1 MGSYASPS
9 ISFHSYIV
17 FIFSRDPA
25 CSREH
30 FSLNFLK
37 YLVNGD
43 EFSLQSPED
52 DHSVLSLSNT
62 ADQTRLQSRDQKRR
76 GTRYGVRSDDV
87 LQDNQSYRS
96 SS

>member
-1 MGSYASPS
+1 M
-9 ISFHSYIV
+9 

-52 DHSVLSLSNT
+52 DHSVLSLSLT
-62 ADQTRLQSRDQKRR
+62 LQTRLDYKAEIKRDEERD
-76 GTRYGVRSDDV
+76 TE
-87 LQDNQSYRS
+87 
-96 SS
+96 